1 MARNNKLQVGMIYTG
16 TRADTDAEWIKQ
28 AKQHMNIVE
37 ASGINPDQA
46 IIETW
51 TRLPDRSGFRPGN
64 LLPMSDPSAL
74 GCLVQ
79 YYTTQFINR

>member
-1 MARNNKLQVGMIYTG
+1 
-16 TRADTDAEWIKQ
+16 
-28 AKQHMNIVE
+28 MNIVE